1 MIGAVR
7 KSLMSKRV
15 LAALFLLAMA
25 LRVLAPA
32 GFMPEVGDRG
42 LVLRLCSGSGAQTV
56 VVVPGKT
63 TPDEPQNASGETCL
77 FGAAPGQGLVMPAA
91 LPAMAAM
98 LPRLPL
104 VFATAIA
111 HLTVH
116 RLAAPPPP
124 SQAPPAQG

>member
-1 MIGAVR
+1 MTGAIG
-7 KSLMSKRV
+7 KSLMRQRV

-32 GFMPEVGDRG
+32 GFMPDVGDQG

-63 TPDEPQNASGETCL
+63 TPDDPQNASGEACL
-77 FGAAPGQGLVMPAA
+77 FGAAPGQGLDVPVPPAVPA
-91 LPAMAAM
+91 LV

-104 VFATAIA
+104 VFATAVA

-124 SQAPPAQG
+124 SQGPPAQG